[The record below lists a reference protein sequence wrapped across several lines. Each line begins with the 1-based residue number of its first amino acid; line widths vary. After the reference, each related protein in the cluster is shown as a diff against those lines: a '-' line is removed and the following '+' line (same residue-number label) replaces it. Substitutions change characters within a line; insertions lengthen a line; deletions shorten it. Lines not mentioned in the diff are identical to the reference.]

1 MHLMGGMM
9 GMGMGMWGS
18 PAAATLGYVGVKLVK
33 RRQEAS
39 RGGKLWETAENRSK
53 RQERRGNR
61 KCLYSYQFG
70 IVVLISV
77 SK

>member
-39 RGGKLWETAENRSK
+39 RGGKAV
-53 RQERRGNR
+53 GNCG
-61 KCLYSYQFG
+61 K
-70 IVVLISV
+70 
-77 SK
+77 